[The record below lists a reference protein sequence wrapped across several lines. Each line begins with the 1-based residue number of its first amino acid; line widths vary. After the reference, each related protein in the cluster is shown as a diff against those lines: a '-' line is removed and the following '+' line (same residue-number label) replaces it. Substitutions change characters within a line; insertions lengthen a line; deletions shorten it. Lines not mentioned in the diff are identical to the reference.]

1 FERAAPEDST
11 SKQALAQNKALQ
23 TLGLVDQGGRST
35 RMMPGADGKTDWTR
49 SVEKFSETLNTF
61 MKNTPDP
68 AARISALHTALGE
81 RGGSEASLMWL
92 DTFVAQLPAM
102 LDKLHAFK
110 GSGEGIDALVANSP
124 MAQFSKTLADGEEL
138 LTRLGAV
145 AMPAFVTSLRGL

>member
-1 FERAAPEDST
+1 PTTIYQR
-11 SKQALAQNKALQ
+11 
-23 TLGLVDQGGRST
+23 
-35 RMMPGADGKTDWTR
+35 
-49 SVEKFSETLNTF
+49 FSRPIPF

-81 RGGSEASLMWL
+81 RGGSEASLMSL

-124 MAQFSKTLADGEEL
+124 MAQFSKRLADGEEL

-145 AMPAFVTSLRGL
+145 AMPAFVTSLRGLDGVLQSINKALSWASTPYKDANGKMEFLGGPSTGSLMSSAAA